1 MASGDDIPSRVHAAA
16 GLATLDADFPIATRM
31 PQIEFQLDRDHVELN
46 QLLKLAGLCDS
57 GGAGKA
63 LVASGA
69 VRVDGVVELR
79 KTCKIRAGQ
88 RVEVGD
94 VDIQSSPRPDPR
106 RACRRLRAKVAASL
120 RERGRA

>member
-1 MASGDDIPSRVHAAA
+1 MQHIRFD
-16 GLATLDADFPIATRM
+16 L
-31 PQIEFQLDRDHVELN
+31 ERDHVELN

-69 VRVDGVVELR
+69 VKVDGIVELR

-88 RVEVGD
+88 RVNTGD
-94 VDIQSSPRPDPR
+94 VEI
-106 RACRRLRAKVAASL
+106 AVAA
-120 RERGRA
+120 AA